1 MKIVTFPKS
10 FFTFSLKI
18 EKSSIIFEGGKWM
31 ELANVEGW
39 KSWKSLQNVDG
50 RAKNSKYKINPDDDT
65 IKNLDCE
72 SNVKFDTK
80 VH

>member
-1 MKIVTFPKS
+1 
-10 FFTFSLKI
+10 
-18 EKSSIIFEGGKWM
+18 M